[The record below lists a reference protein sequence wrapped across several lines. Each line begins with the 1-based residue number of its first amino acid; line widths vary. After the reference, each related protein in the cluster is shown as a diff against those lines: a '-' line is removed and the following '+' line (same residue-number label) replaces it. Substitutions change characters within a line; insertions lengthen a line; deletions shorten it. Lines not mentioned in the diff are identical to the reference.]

1 MMTTYKPYDFM
12 DHNEIPYTLK
22 EYLISTYN
30 VGANVPIITVAEI
43 PLQDCN
49 DFLNGLEEWSLSC

>member
-1 MMTTYKPYDFM
+1 MPYKRYDFM

-30 VGANVPIITVAEI
+30 VGADVPVVGVEEI
-43 PLQDCN
+43 PLQDCT
-49 DFLNGLEEWSLSC
+49 DFLNGLEEWSLS